1 MLPVLR
7 ANPWI
12 GAERK
17 KILVQNA
24 SQIAGNGPSQ
34 AYLQHINRE
43 NTSNLVKKKMLKG
56 EAAAPSPHPLATRLL
71 SGYFKLHLNIP
82 DVIVHV

>member
-1 MLPVLR
+1 MLPVLS
-7 ANPWI
+7 ANPWV
-12 GAERK
+12 GAEREQ
-17 KILVQNA
+17 ILVQKT

-43 NTSNLVKKKMLKG
+43 NTSNLVKKMLKG

>member
-1 MLPVLR
+1 MLPVLS
-7 ANPWI
+7 ANPWV
-12 GAERK
+12 GAEREQ
-17 KILVQNA
+17 ILVQNA

-43 NTSNLVKKKMLKG
+43 NTSNLVKKNAQG
-56 EAAAPSPHPLATRLL
+56 GAAAPSPHPLATRLL

>member
-7 ANPWI
+7 ANPWV
-12 GAERK
+12 GAERE

-34 AYLQHINRE
+34 AYLQHINRG
-43 NTSNLVKKKMLKG
+43 NTSNLVKKIFKNLLKG
-56 EAAAPSPHPLATRLL
+56 GGGRPLR
-71 SGYFKLHLNIP
+71 P
-82 DVIVHV
+82 PP